1 MQRSGNPTPMSPTNS
16 RICLVTPGHVSST
29 PRLVKEADA
38 LSQAGYDVR
47 VVAARHFAP
56 VDPLDEAVI
65 RRSPWRCHRVDACAR
80 ARTLPYK
87 LARRLAQR
95 LVARS
100 SDPGVRLS
108 ALAEDAVSPRLLR
121 AAAAEK
127 ADLYIGHCIGGL
139 SAAALSAARH
149 GSLFGFDIEDYHDG
163 ETEGAMARKAL
174 ARATRTL
181 QRKLLPGAR
190 FLTASAPL
198 ISAKYEEEYG
208 VHSTVVLNVFPL
220 GEAPRE
226 PVAPAAI
233 SEDAPAV
240 LYWFSQTVG
249 PDRGLEEIILAIAR
263 MKTPAVLHARGY
275 VSEAYRTGL
284 LALAARSGVRHPPRF
299 LPLADPAEMV
309 RLSAAAHAGLC
320 AEKPTVPNHE
330 LCLAN
335 KIFTYLLAGTPVLLS
350 PTRAHVSIA
359 PQLGDAARVIP
370 LQEPSK
376 AAAVLDELL
385 GSSQALTS
393 ARSTA
398 WAVARSR
405 YCWDVEKHVVLK
417 QVSEALAG
425 S

>member
-1 MQRSGNPTPMSPTNS
+1 MSPRRKS
-16 RICLVTPGHVSST
+16 ICLVTPGHVSST

-38 LSQAGYDVR
+38 LSEAGYDVR

-65 RRSPWRCHRVDACAR
+65 RRSSWRCHRVDACAR

-95 LVARS
+95 LVVWSRE
-100 SDPGVRLS
+100 PGVRLS
-108 ALAEDAVSPRLLR
+108 ALTEDAVSPRLYR

-139 SAAALSAARH
+139 SAAALSGARH
-149 GSLFGFDIEDYHDG
+149 GSPFAFDIEDYHDG
-163 ETEGAMARKAL
+163 ETEGAMARQAL
-174 ARATRTL
+174 VKATRTL
-181 QRKLLPGAR
+181 QRRLLPRAR
-190 FLTASAPL
+190 FLTVSAPL
-198 ISAKYEEEYG
+198 ISAKYEQEYG
-208 VHSTVVLNVFPL
+208 VRSSVVLNVFPL
-220 GEAPRE
+220 SESPGE

-249 PDRGLEEIILAIAR
+249 PDRGLEDILLAIAR

-275 VSEAYRTGL
+275 VSEAYRTRL
-284 LALAARSGVRHPPRF
+284 LAFAARAGVRHPPQF
-299 LPLADPAEMV
+299 LPLADPTEMV
-309 RLSAAAHAGLC
+309 RLAASAHAGMC
-320 AEKPTVPNHE
+320 AEKPTVPNHD

-335 KIFTYLLAGTPVLLS
+335 KIFTYLMAGTPALLS
-350 PTRAHVSIA
+350 QSRAHVSIA
-359 PQLGDAARVIP
+359 PELGDAARVLQ

-376 AAAVLDELL
+376 AAAALDALL
-385 GSSQALTS
+385 GSSEALER
-393 ARSTA
+393 ARSAA
-398 WAVARSR
+398 WGIAHSR
-405 YCWDVEKHVVLK
+405 YCWDAEKHIVLAR
-417 QVSEALAG
+417 VAEALAD